1 MNCRRI
7 EVVFLL
13 LVDALILVS
22 AIVQLATTDRSM
34 FVWVRCGFLFLFAVA
49 LFASESSRKEP
60 LKYFGGLFYYLGK
73 GLLYL
78 IIGAFSLGP
87 GLHGLAFPAVFWT
100 FGAFSIAGGI
110 LCSRLPLRCHRV
122 AFFHPGLAAPLAG
135 AANPQATLS
144 FHAQTVYVPKPQQN
158 QELPSSTE

>member
-1 MNCRRI
+1 MNYRPF

-60 LKYFGGLFYYLGK
+60 LKYFGCLFYYLGK

-78 IIGAFSLGP
+78 VIGAFSLGP
-87 GLHGLAFPAVFWT
+87 GLHGLAFPAAFWT

-110 LCSRLPLRCHRV
+110 LCSRSPPRSARV
-122 AFFHPGLAAPLAG
+122 EKRHPGFAAPWGDAI
-135 AANPQATLS
+135 NPQATLS

-158 QELPSSTE
+158 KG